1 MHSILARIALCLVM
15 TGAVSTTL
23 AATASAAPT
32 GANNAHRFVSV
43 MTRNLDE
50 GTDFGYITAAAAGTL
65 DFTKAVGLTYSE
77 MLASDVCGRAARV
90 ADEIAAAQP
99 DLVSVQEAAM
109 WTGPVPVNCP
119 GAATPTTVDAEA
131 ALLTQLR
138 SDGAHYK
145 VVRQLDEFSSAALGL
160 VAPGLSFLDRDVML
174 ARVEPPGQLSIANV
188 QAQHYATLVP
198 ILGLPIL
205 RGWISADVTRRGRTV
220 RVIGTHLETF
230 FEPVQQAQAME
241 LAAGPAN
248 TSLPVIVAGDLNTG
262 PGSDQQATY
271 DWLTASAGFTDTW
284 AVTNPGVD
292 GFTDSHYTEDPFTV
306 TTGPTERIDL
316 VLVRGNVIPSAD
328 LMTGTTIPHPS
339 DHAGVIATVRI
350 PSCHRRPRSVAAS
363 LRGNHR
369 ALTVR
374 SSCR

>member
-1 MHSILARIALCLVM
+1 MHSSLARAALCLMM
-15 TGAVSTTL
+15 TGVL
-23 AATASAAPT
+23 ATALTPTASAAPA
-32 GANNAHRFVSV
+32 GGNDAHRFISV

-50 GTDFGYITAAAAGTL
+50 GTDFGYVTAVAAGTL
-65 DFTKAVGLTYSE
+65 DFPTAVSLTYSE

-99 DLVSVQEAAM
+99 DVVSVQEAAL

-119 GAATPTTVDAEA
+119 GAATPTTVDAGA
-131 ALLTQLR
+131 ALLTRLR

-145 VVRQLDEFSSAALGL
+145 VVKQLDEFSSAPLGL
-160 VAPGLSFLDRDVML
+160 VAPGLSFLDRDLML
-174 ARVEPPGQLSIANV
+174 VRVESPGQLSVANV
-188 QAQHYATLVP
+188 QAQHYTTLVP

-220 RVIGTHLETF
+220 RVIGTHLESF
-230 FEPVQQAQAME
+230 FEPVQQAQGME

-284 AVTNPGVD
+284 AVTNPGQD
-292 GFTDSHYTEDPFTV
+292 GFTDSYYTEDPFTV
-306 TTGPTERIDL
+306 TSGPTERIDL
-316 VLVRGNVIPSAD
+316 VLVRGDAIPFAD
-328 LMTGTTIPHPS
+328 LMTGTTVPHPS
-339 DHAGVIATVRI
+339 DHAGVVATVRI
-350 PSCHRRPRSVAAS
+350 PS
-363 LRGNHR
+363 
-369 ALTVR
+369 
-374 SSCR
+374 